1 MNEMWVGKQV
11 ARVIFILIL
20 PLIGIGFLM
29 FSFTNFLGDL
39 PSGLKL
45 WNKEEKC

>member
-20 PLIGIGFLM
+20 PLIGIAFLIY
-29 FSFTNFLGDL
+29 SYRYIQPR
-39 PSGLKL
+39 PSQWFKTA
-45 WNKEEKC
+45 E